1 MEGILIFDS
10 TQIWL
15 EDILPFVN
23 SFCGGGGICRV
34 AVNRDLI

>member
-10 TQIWL
+10 TQIRL

-23 SFCGGGGICRV
+23 SFCGVSKDQGGLN
-34 AVNRDLI
+34 AKYHT